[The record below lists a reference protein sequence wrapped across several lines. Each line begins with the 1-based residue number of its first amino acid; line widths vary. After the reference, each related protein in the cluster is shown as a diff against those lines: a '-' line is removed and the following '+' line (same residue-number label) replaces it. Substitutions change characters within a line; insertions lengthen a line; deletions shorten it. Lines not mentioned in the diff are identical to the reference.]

1 MDNETK
7 AMFNTILEEMGRM
20 EDRINKRFDSVDD
33 HFDKIEARMEIMQH
47 EINACKLD
55 HETISLL
62 IKKVDQH
69 DQRIEELEKKTA

>member
-7 AMFNTILEEMGRM
+7 AMFNAILEEMGRM

-33 HFDKIEARMEIMQH
+33 RFGKIEAHMEIMQH

-62 IKKVDQH
+62 IKIIDQH
-69 DQRIEELEKKTA
+69 DQRIEDLEKKTA